1 MSENF
6 EKTFMARQYKD
17 HREEVLIEREMGML
31 QATQPYVER
40 EIKIEKL
47 TQEMKILRD
56 EYYAKLFKL
65 EEELRELKNGDVTVE
80 KKKFV
85 RKCPNGDCHG
95 FLSTALK
102 CELCDCWA
110 CADCREVK
118 GFTNEEKENH
128 ECDKNI
134 LESVKMLDKDSKP
147 CPKCSALIF
156 KIEGCFQ
163 ANTPILMWDQTIKMS
178 QDIKVGDELIGDDG
192 EKRVVLD
199 TCQGEDDMFE
209 VIQKNGERYV
219 VNSKHKLVV
228 KGVGNTE
235 PIEILVS
242 DYMKLSEK
250 DKKYLYGYKS
260 ANGINY
266 EKQNVDLDPYMLGLW
281 LGDGTHSH
289 PIIASNDYEIQKY
302 ILEWCDSNNAELVH
316 DEGVKFRIRRK
327 GQNNGKDKLR
337 KTVGHDINCIGCNM
351 KKQKICELN
360 NKKEGKENIT
370 KGKNPFTELL
380 TKYNLIK
387 NKHIPRE
394 YMMNSRDI
402 RLKVLAG
409 LIDTDGCVLN
419 NGKRICIGQVNK
431 TLASQIEI
439 LCRSLGYI
447 VNTRVIKR
455 KNVKCPGV
463 DKKNY
468 QDSYQLNISGNIS
481 EIPTILHR
489 KKCTDS
495 APNKDYQKTSINVKC
510 IGKDKYYGWKV
521 DNNKR
526 FIGIDFTVL
535 RNCDQMYCVECHT
548 AFSWRTLKIET
559 GVIHNPHY
567 FEYQRRANNGV
578 VPRNPLD
585 VQCGRELDMNFVN
598 RLMEKLEPPLPK
610 GWKKQVKIT
619 RGYFNNEMRQVT
631 YVSPRGEVHQNHP
644 SKMDDVINICRQVI
658 HIRHVEQP
666 RFRALD
672 RLNDNLQMRIDYMRN
687 KVNKED
693 FKKVLQ
699 KKEKEN
705 MKRGEISNIIG
716 MYVSV
721 MTDLMYRVLEG
732 AQPTC
737 VKSEMNE
744 LRVYTNNCL
753 EVVSKTYNCK
763 KYIISESFEFA

>member
-6 EKTFMARQYKD
+6 EKTFMARQYKE
-17 HREEVLIEREMGML
+17 HREEVLIEREIGML

-40 EIKIEKL
+40 EIKIEKINEEL
-47 TQEMKILRD
+47 KILRE
-56 EYYAKLFKL
+56 EYYSKLFKL
-65 EEELRELKNGDVTVE
+65 EEELRQLKNGEVTVE

-128 ECDKNI
+128 VCDKNI

-156 KIEGCFQ
+156 KIEG
-163 ANTPILMWDQTIKMS
+163 
-178 QDIKVGDELIGDDG
+178 
-192 EKRVVLD
+192 
-199 TCQGEDDMFE
+199 
-209 VIQKNGERYV
+209 
-219 VNSKHKLVV
+219 
-228 KGVGNTE
+228 
-235 PIEILVS
+235 
-242 DYMKLSEK
+242 
-250 DKKYLYGYKS
+250 
-260 ANGINY
+260 
-266 EKQNVDLDPYMLGLW
+266 
-281 LGDGTHSH
+281 
-289 PIIASNDYEIQKY
+289 
-302 ILEWCDSNNAELVH
+302 
-316 DEGVKFRIRRK
+316 
-327 GQNNGKDKLR
+327 
-337 KTVGHDINCIGCNM
+337 
-351 KKQKICELN
+351 
-360 NKKEGKENIT
+360 
-370 KGKNPFTELL
+370 
-380 TKYNLIK
+380 
-387 NKHIPRE
+387 
-394 YMMNSRDI
+394 
-402 RLKVLAG
+402 
-409 LIDTDGCVLN
+409 
-419 NGKRICIGQVNK
+419 
-431 TLASQIEI
+431 
-439 LCRSLGYI
+439 
-447 VNTRVIKR
+447 
-455 KNVKCPGV
+455 
-463 DKKNY
+463 
-468 QDSYQLNISGNIS
+468 
-481 EIPTILHR
+481 
-489 KKCTDS
+489 
-495 APNKDYQKTSINVKC
+495 
-510 IGKDKYYGWKV
+510 
-521 DNNKR
+521 
-526 FIGIDFTVL
+526 
-535 RNCDQMYCVECHT
+535 CDQMYCVECHT

-598 RLMEKLEPPLPK
+598 RLMEELEPPLPK

-619 RGYFNNEMRQVT
+619 RGYFNNEMRTVT
-631 YVSPRGEVHQNHP
+631 YVSPRGEVHHNHP
-644 SKMDDVINICRQVI
+644 CKMDDVIDICRQTI

-687 KVNKED
+687 KINKED

-721 MTDLMYRVLEG
+721 MTDLMYRVLG
-732 AQPTC
+732 GGVGS

-763 KYIISESFEFA
+763 KYSINETFQFV

>member
-1 MSENF
+1 MSSSRICNVCAESFNKTKRAPVKCLCDFECCRECAKTYLLGRSEDPSCMSCKVQWDRKFMSENF
-6 EKTFMARQYKD
+6 EKTFMSRQYKD

-65 EEELRELKNGDVTVE
+65 EEELRQLKNNDVTME

-95 FLSTALK
+95 FLSSALK

-156 KIEGCFQ
+156 KIEGC
-163 ANTPILMWDQTIKMS
+163 
-178 QDIKVGDELIGDDG
+178 
-192 EKRVVLD
+192 
-199 TCQGEDDMFE
+199 
-209 VIQKNGERYV
+209 
-219 VNSKHKLVV
+219 
-228 KGVGNTE
+228 
-235 PIEILVS
+235 
-242 DYMKLSEK
+242 
-250 DKKYLYGYKS
+250 
-260 ANGINY
+260 
-266 EKQNVDLDPYMLGLW
+266 
-281 LGDGTHSH
+281 
-289 PIIASNDYEIQKY
+289 
-302 ILEWCDSNNAELVH
+302 
-316 DEGVKFRIRRK
+316 
-327 GQNNGKDKLR
+327 
-337 KTVGHDINCIGCNM
+337 
-351 KKQKICELN
+351 
-360 NKKEGKENIT
+360 
-370 KGKNPFTELL
+370 
-380 TKYNLIK
+380 
-387 NKHIPRE
+387 
-394 YMMNSRDI
+394 
-402 RLKVLAG
+402 
-409 LIDTDGCVLN
+409 
-419 NGKRICIGQVNK
+419 
-431 TLASQIEI
+431 
-439 LCRSLGYI
+439 
-447 VNTRVIKR
+447 
-455 KNVKCPGV
+455 
-463 DKKNY
+463 
-468 QDSYQLNISGNIS
+468 
-481 EIPTILHR
+481 
-489 KKCTDS
+489 
-495 APNKDYQKTSINVKC
+495 
-510 IGKDKYYGWKV
+510 
-521 DNNKR
+521 
-526 FIGIDFTVL
+526 
-535 RNCDQMYCVECHT
+535 DQMYCVECHT

-567 FEYQRRANNGV
+567 FEYQRRANNGA

-585 VQCGRELDMNFVN
+585 IQCGRELDMNFVN
-598 RLMEKLEPPLPK
+598 RLMESLEPELPK

-631 YVSPRGEVHQNHP
+631 YVSPRGEVHHKHP
-644 SKMDDVINICRQVI
+644 SKMDDVIDICRQVI
-658 HIRHVEQP
+658 HVRHVEQP

-672 RLNDNLQMRIDYMRN
+672 RLNDNLQMRVDYMRN
-687 KVNKED
+687 KINKED

-699 KKEKEN
+699 KKEKDN

-737 VKSEMNE
+737 VGGRRQGIKSEMNE

-753 EVVSKTYNCK
+753 EVVSRTYNCK
-763 KYIISESFEFA
+763 KYSINEKFEFA